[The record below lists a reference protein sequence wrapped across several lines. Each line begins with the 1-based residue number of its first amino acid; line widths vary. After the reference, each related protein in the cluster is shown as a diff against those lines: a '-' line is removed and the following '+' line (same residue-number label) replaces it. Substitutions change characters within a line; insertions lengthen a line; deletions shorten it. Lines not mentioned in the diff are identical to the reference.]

1 MNNMDLLPFYDDDPA
16 FAFASPLDNDKF
28 MLLEDRKRR
37 HEHNSNKRQEGQI
50 NLDVAFLTVM
60 GFAEEERRKGQL
72 KNAWDQLTQEE
83 VHHALDFMD
92 EQKCLLR

>member
-1 MNNMDLLPFYDDDPA
+1 
-16 FAFASPLDNDKF
+16 

-50 NLDVAFLTVM
+50 DLDVAFLTLM
-60 GFAEEERRKGQL
+60 GLAEEERRKEQL

-83 VHHALDFMD
+83 VQRTLDFMD

>member
-1 MNNMDLLPFYDDDPA
+1 MNNMDSLPFYDDDPA
-16 FAFASPLDNDKF
+16 FASPLDNDEF

-50 NLDVAFLTVM
+50 DLDVAFLTVM
-60 GFAEEERRKGQL
+60 GFAEEERRKEQL
-72 KNAWDQLTQEE
+72 KNACDQLTQEE
-83 VHHALDFMD
+83 VQRALDFID